1 MVKMVY
7 GATNNNILIFSNQL
21 TNETFGHEMNFM
33 TKSKDKK

>member
-1 MVKMVY
+1 MEIKGY
-7 GATNNNILIFSNQL
+7 GTINDNTLIFSNQL